1 MTALDKLCAYF
12 DRLSVATLDEL
23 GDFYAPDARFKD
35 PFHEVT
41 GVAAIRA
48 ILAHS
53 FAKLPDA
60 RFKVNGRFPGENGD
74 AMILWRMDFTM
85 PMTREQTAIVGA
97 THLEFDAAGRV
108 TLHRDY
114 WDAAEELY
122 GRLPVL
128 RWLMRRLA
136 RQAAAPGVRAAE
148 SWSTQEQKRNLR

>member
-1 MTALDKLCAYF
+1 MTPLDALCDYF
-12 DRLSVATLDEL
+12 DRLTPATLDEL

-35 PFHEVT
+35 PFHEVS
-41 GVAAIRA
+41 GVTAIRR
-48 ILAHS
+48 ILEHS

-60 RFKVNGRFPGENGD
+60 RFHVTGRFPGVNGD

-85 PMTREQTAIVGA
+85 PVTRVQTAIVGA
-97 THLEFDAAGRV
+97 THLEFDATGRV

-128 RWLMRRLA
+128 KWLMRGLA
-136 RQAAAPGVRAAE
+136 RQAAAPGV
-148 SWSTQEQKRNLR
+148 